1 MLAILDF
8 TRTRIGTIT
17 DYEDLEIEHDLE
29 NGDKTISFRYLGTDI
44 IKNEYYVETDKARFT
59 IKEVA
64 PDESGSEYHGQLDLE
79 DLQRVPFKR
88 FTSKGQTLQAAAE
101 AALQGTGWTVQTNI
115 TTIRNV
121 QRYKVTPLE
130 ALYSI
135 RDAWMC
141 EISFDNLNNV
151 VTFAEKIGEDKGV
164 YFMRGINLREVSP
177 NYDSYDYVT
186 RLIPY
191 GADGLTIE
199 SVNDGIAYVENYQYS
214 TKVLTMIWEDTS
226 YEDAQS
232 LKDDAVKKLA
242 DLSKPKKAFDCE
254 VINLAKESTS
264 YNILD
269 YNVGDTIHLI
279 DDLTGTDELQRIVK
293 YVEHPHAPEEDTCE
307 ISNTVLT
314 FEELQD
320 RMQKAAD
327 AWEEIS
333 NSDGTVN
340 GVYVHGVEMDNIVG
354 IEVLIGDGLT
364 TNGAVANVAVMYAQG
379 DSPTSAPSSGWSTTA
394 PTWDDGKYMWQ
405 KTVTT
410 YVNGESEETAV
421 TNITGASGQPGAN
434 GSGFAWNILKGTKTL
449 TASDFTR
456 IGAIVSDGILTI
468 NTGSLLANY
477 ARYITSLGYDD
488 YTSGTYTLSFDGREI
503 NDGSTATSGPIT
515 VILGYFNDT
524 EWHSNFSPSRDKYKT
539 VALDS
544 QGEDWQRY
552 SVTFTIPDDLDTG
565 TDAAMVSGSQLQF
578 QFQRQPKK
586 LPFQIKDI
594 KLELGSANAPGWAP
608 HPDDIKGAD
617 GLSIICESSQ
627 GLVFKNEEGSTTI
640 TARIYQG
647 GTELDPDG
655 TLFTY
660 SWSMYDKSGTKDTS
674 FSVTDKSFEISA
686 DEVDQK
692 ATFAVEVSW

>member
-44 IKNEYYVETDKARFT
+44 IRNEYYVETDKARFT

-79 DLQRVPFKR
+79 DLQRAPFKR

-101 AALQGTGWTVQTNI
+101 AALQGTGWTVQTTI
-115 TTIRNV
+115 ATIRNV

-141 EISFDNLNNV
+141 EIAFDNLNNV
-151 VTFAEKIGEDKGV
+151 VTFADKIGEDKGV
-164 YFMRGINLREVSP
+164 YFMRGINLREVNP

-226 YEDAQS
+226 YETPQS

-254 VINLAKESTS
+254 VINLAKESDTYS
-264 YNILD
+264 ILD
-269 YNVGDTIHLI
+269 YGVGDTIHLI

-379 DSPTSAPSSGWSTTA
+379 DSPTSAPESGWSTTA

-434 GSGFAWNILKGTKTL
+434 GSGFSWNILKGTKTL
-449 TASDFTR
+449 TASDFMR
-456 IGAIVSDGILTI
+456 MGATVADGIVTI
-468 NTGSLLANY
+468 QTATLILYS
-477 ARYITSLGYDD
+477 ARYKTGLEYDD
-488 YTSGTYTLSFDGREI
+488 YASGTYTLSFDGREV
-503 NDGSTATSGPIT
+503 NDGSTSTSGPIR
-515 VILGYFNDT
+515 VLFGYIT
-524 EWHSNFSPSRDKYKT
+524 EEMNFNFSAQDKYKT
-539 VALDS
+539 VELAS

-552 SVTFTIPDDLDTG
+552 SITFTLPDDLDTG
-565 TDAAMVSGSQLQF
+565 TDAAMVSGSHLSF
-578 QFQRQPKK
+578 EFKRITKK
-586 LPFQIKDI
+586 FPFQIKDI
-594 KLELGSANAPGWAP
+594 KLELGSANTPEWAP

-617 GLSIICESSQ
+617 GLSIMCDSSN
-627 GLVFKNEEGSTTI
+627 GLIFKNEEGSTTI
-640 TARIYQG
+640 TARVFQG

-660 SWSMYDKSGTKDTS
+660 SWSMYDKSGAKDES
-674 FSVTDKSFEISA
+674 FSVTDKSFQISA
-686 DEVDQK
+686 GEVDQK

>member
-101 AALQGTGWTVQTNI
+101 AAMQGTGWTVQTNI

-214 TKVLTMIWEDTS
+214 TKVMTMIWEDTS

-232 LKDDAVKKLA
+232 LKDDAIKKLA
-242 DLSKPKKAFDCE
+242 DLSKPKKSFDCE

-379 DSPTSAPSSGWSTTA
+379 DSPTSAPESGWSTTA
-394 PTWDDGKYMWQ
+394 PTWDDGKYIWQ

-410 YVNGESEETAV
+410 YINGESEETK
-421 TNITGASGQPGAN
+421 TNIQGAKGETGATGATGATGKTGATGATGKTGSTGATGATGQTGATGKTGSTGATGETGATGATGKTGSTGATGATGSTGATGATGATGKTGLTGATGATGKTGATGATGKTGATGATGKDGYSVDILTSAGSVFKNSSG
-434 GSGFAWNILKGTKTL
+434 TTTL
-449 TASDFTR
+449 TA
-456 IGAIVSDGILTI
+456 
-468 NTGSLLANY
+468 Y
-477 ARYITSLGYDD
+477 
-488 YTSGTYTLSFDGREI
+488 
-503 NDGSTATSGPIT
+503 
-515 VILGYFNDT
+515 
-524 EWHSNFSPSRDKYKT
+524 
-539 VALDS
+539 
-544 QGEDWQRY
+544 
-552 SVTFTIPDDLDTG
+552 VT
-565 TDAAMVSGSQLQF
+565 
-578 QFQRQPKK
+578 
-586 LPFQIKDI
+586 
-594 KLELGSANAPGWAP
+594 
-608 HPDDIKGAD
+608 
-617 GLSIICESSQ
+617 
-627 GLVFKNEEGSTTI
+627 
-640 TARIYQG
+640 QG
-647 GTELDPDG
+647 GVELDPTGTLYTYKWTRNLKDG
-655 TLFTY
+655 TTD
-660 SWSMYDKSGTKDTS
+660 SA
-674 FSVTDKSFEISA
+674 FSATGKTITVTA
-686 DEVDQK
+686 DQVDQK
-692 ATFAVEVSW
+692 ADYEVEVEW